1 MEGAPMTW
9 GPIDHFYPRDVCDL
23 DDPATR
29 EQRDEDAHELPALRQ
44 EPPQGAHTAGA
55 APLTRPYIHVKRT
68 KTRGWRVVLHTTRS
82 HIPVL
87 MARGLTEEQARAV
100 GKAHA
105 DLQDCPL
112 EVDP

>member
-1 MEGAPMTW
+1 ML
-9 GPIDHFYPRDVCDL
+9 FRSRDVCDIDEVL
-23 DDPATR
+23 PR
-29 EQRDEDAHELPALRQ
+29 EPRFEDALALPAPRQ
-44 EPPQGAHTAGA
+44 EPPQGEHTAGA

-100 GKAHA
+100 GRAHA
-105 DLQDCPL
+105 GVHDC
-112 EVDP
+112 EIKVDQ